1 MRILPPKIENNLR
14 VGVIFYC
21 KDCEKVVSVTP
32 VGRKFV
38 YRCNICKTK
47 NVAFGSEKSIKN
59 FFHIKDEPVTE
70 SPAGANIAA
79 PVAVSATQA
88 PGQPPKE
95 RETVTPS
102 SAPIPEGK

>member
-21 KDCEKVVSVTP
+21 KDCEKIVSVTP

-47 NVAFGSEKSIKN
+47 NVAFGSDKSIKN
-59 FFHIKDEPVTE
+59 FYHIKEEPATAGPVTV
-70 SPAGANIAA
+70 SIAEPDAVHVTPA
-79 PVAVSATQA
+79 PV
-88 PGQPPKE
+88 
-95 RETVTPS
+95 
-102 SAPIPEGK
+102 PEGK